1 MRTIGRISLE
11 SRRRVAVAAG
21 AAIGTLLRVGLANL
35 VGATGRSA
43 LWATFLANVVGS
55 LLLGLLLGWRLRRS
69 APSTF
74 TIPFAGI
81 GLLGSFTTFSLF
93 AVETGD
99 LLREG
104 RVALGAFYS
113 IGSVVAGLTVAFVG
127 GRVGRVL

>member
-1 MRTIGRISLE
+1 MQTIGRISLE
-11 SRRRVAVAAG
+11 SRRRIAVGAG

-35 VGATGRSA
+35 LGATGHGA
-43 LWATFLANVVGS
+43 LWATFLANVAGS

-93 AVETGD
+93 AVETGN
-99 LLREG
+99 LLRDG

-127 GRVGRVL
+127 ERVGRVL

>member
-1 MRTIGRISLE
+1 MRTIGKISLE
-11 SRRRVAVAAG
+11 SRRRIAVGAG

-35 VGATGRSA
+35 LGASGHGV
-43 LWATFLANVVGS
+43 LWATFLANVGGS

-104 RVALGAFYS
+104 RVALAAFYS
-113 IGSVVAGLTVAFVG
+113 IGSVVAGLSVAFVG
-127 GRVGRVL
+127 ERVGRVL